1 MKKIDRMAS
10 RAGLDI
16 FGLGTDRVKWNTSL
30 EAYTELIV
38 QECIY
43 KFGQTRSEPSLE
55 KYIMDGLKDDSD
67 R

>member
-1 MKKIDRMAS
+1 MKKINQMAS

-38 QECIY
+38 RECIY
-43 KFGQTRSEPSLE
+43 KFGQTRTEPSLE
-55 KYIMDGLKDDSD
+55 KYIMDGLKDES
-67 R
+67 